1 MNIFG
6 LSFRQAADRFYIS
19 DETREFQY
27 SDGEIEEKTLIELI
41 NSTSDLSAISWDL
54 HKNINSWAQRYHL
67 SMHRGAIIRCLPIT
81 SNARVLEL
89 GAGCGAVTR
98 ALGEKFAKVDGIEG
112 SETRAS
118 ICASRCRDLP
128 NVRVFVAD
136 INSMIPRP
144 DYDVVFLVG
153 VLEWSKG
160 YVNGAHPFQRCLQI
174 ASDSLKEDGII
185 VIAIE
190 NQLGIKYFLGI
201 GEDHCGMELEGLQG
215 YPTFH
220 SVETFSKAKLYSL
233 AREVG
238 MTAVRF
244 LYPYPDYKLTRVI
257 LTDEAVSL
265 RSEMIAY
272 WASRYRFEDYLR
284 PERYVDGN
292 QSLILSEV
300 GKAGL
305 LGELSNSFLALAARQ
320 EADLPDFSWL
330 VWSER
335 PTESQSLYSLTT
347 LERADGELRIRKLY
361 PHLSS
366 RERVLLG
373 STFRLNLLDT
383 QAFLQGSLVELDLLR
398 AAMSSNEM
406 LFLERIK
413 DWMVYIES
421 QQLGGNGLHLKS
433 EAWDCIPR
441 NLVRMGDGRIQAFD
455 QEFANDDSIRM
466 EDLCARGLLWWYVD
480 NAPWVTPLR
489 PSAKTIREHLQW
501 VLQELFPHID
511 SNTLISCMID
521 RENRFQTLFASQE
534 DADKISILLDSPLKD
549 IRHPGQR
556 IIDLETKLHDLAIRL
571 QRSQDQF
578 NRIRNH
584 IVIGRVIS
592 IWRKLFNPGLP

>member
-1 MNIFG
+1 MDIFG
-6 LSFRQAADRFYIS
+6 LSFRQAGDRFYIS
-19 DETREFQY
+19 DGTREFQY

-41 NSTSDLSAISWDL
+41 NSTPDLSAISWDL

-67 SMHRGAIIRCLPIT
+67 SIHRGAIIRCLPIP

-98 ALGEKFAKVDGIEG
+98 ALGEKFAMVDGVEG

-136 INSMIPRP
+136 INSMTPRP

-160 YVNGAHPFQRCLQI
+160 YANAANPFQRCLQI
-174 ASDSLKEDGII
+174 ASDSLKEGGII
-185 VIAIE
+185 IIAIE

-201 GEDHCGMELEGLQG
+201 GEDHCGKQLEGLQG

-233 AREVG
+233 AREAG

-244 LYPYPDYKLTRVI
+244 LYPYPDYKLARVI

-292 QSLILSEV
+292 QSLILSEI

-305 LGELSNSFLALAARQ
+305 LGELSNSFLVLAARK
-320 EADLPDFSWL
+320 EAELPDFSWL

-335 PTESQSLYSLTT
+335 PTESRKLYSLTT
-347 LERADGELRIRKLY
+347 LEQANGELGIRKFY
-361 PHLSS
+361 PHLSC
-366 RERVLLG
+366 RELVLLG

-383 QAFLQGSLVELDLLR
+383 QAFLQGSLLDLDLLR

-406 LFLERIK
+406 VFLQRIK
-413 DWMVYIES
+413 EWMVYIES
-421 QQLGGNGLHLKS
+421 QQLGGNRLHLKS

-441 NLVRMGDGRIQAFD
+441 NLVRLDDGRIHAFD

-480 NAPWVTPLR
+480 NAPWVTSLR
-489 PSAKTIREHLQW
+489 PNAETIREHLQW
-501 VLQELFPHID
+501 VLQELFPHVD
-511 SNTLISCMID
+511 ANTLISCMID
-521 RENRFQTLFASQE
+521 RENSFQALFAPQV
-534 DADKISILLDSPLKD
+534 DADKISILLDFPLKD
-549 IRHPGQR
+549 LRHSGQR
-556 IIDLETKLHDLAIRL
+556 VIELETKLHDLAKRL
-571 QRSQDQF
+571 QRSEDRF

-592 IWRKLFNPGLP
+592 IWRKLFNPDLP